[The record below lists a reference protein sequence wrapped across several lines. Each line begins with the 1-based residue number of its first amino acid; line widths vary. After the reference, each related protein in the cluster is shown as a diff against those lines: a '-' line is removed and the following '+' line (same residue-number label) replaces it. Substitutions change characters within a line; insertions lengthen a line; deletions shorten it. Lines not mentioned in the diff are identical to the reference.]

1 MAGYHEVVYTDA
13 TKATVERKKQEMLA
27 KNGVDKRQW
36 RVSSTT
42 FNHFRN
48 DVDVAPLSSL
58 RHLYLPEQAEKYPK
72 NFTAYD
78 LLMQELNATGMNEQE
93 EKK

>member
-48 DVDVAPLSSL
+48 DVDVTPL
-58 RHLYLPEQAEKYPK
+58 
-72 NFTAYD
+72 
-78 LLMQELNATGMNEQE
+78 
-93 EKK
+93 